1 MKGIDGG
8 QMAVALGVAAI
19 GLFFFAGSFY
29 IPDAA
34 GYSTVG
40 PALIP
45 RVVGGVLI
53 FLGGFLAYE
62 VVRGGF
68 RNHDEAAERALH
80 MDWAAFAWVSGGLI
94 AYGLLIERAGFIVS
108 SVVLFVCVARSFGS
122 RRWTVNTIVALV
134 LAIAIFAAFNYGL
147 GLNLPKGVLE
157 GVL

>member
-1 MKGIDGG
+1 
-8 QMAVALGVAAI
+8 MAVSLGVAAI
-19 GLFFFAGSFY
+19 GVFFFAGSFY

-53 FLGGFLAYE
+53 FLGGFLVYE
-62 VVRGGF
+62 VLRGGF
-68 RNHDEAAERALH
+68 RNHDEASERALP
-80 MDWAAFAWVSGGLI
+80 MDWGAFAWVSGGLI
-94 AYGLLIERAGFIVS
+94 IYGLLIERAGFIVS

-122 RRWTVNTIVALV
+122 RRWAVNAVVALV
-134 LAIAIFAAFNYGL
+134 LAVAIFAAFNYGL
-147 GLNLPKGVLE
+147 GLNLPKGILE

>member
-1 MKGIDGG
+1 MKGLDMG
-8 QMAVALGVAAI
+8 QLAVALGVAAI

-45 RVVGGVLI
+45 RVVGAVLV
-53 FLGGFLAYE
+53 FLGGFLVYE

-68 RNHDEAAERALH
+68 RNHDEAAERALQ
-80 MDWAAFAWVSGGLI
+80 MDWVAFAWVSGGLI
-94 AYGLLIERAGFIVS
+94 VYGLLIEPAGFILA
-108 SVVLFVCVARSFGS
+108 SVVLFLCVARAFNS
-122 RRWTVNTIVALV
+122 RRWGSNALVSLV
-134 LAIAIFAAFNYGL
+134 LAVAIFGAFNYGL
-147 GLNLPKGVLE
+147 GLNLPKGILA